1 MALENQRSNGARS
14 ITADIVIVGGG
25 FGGCSALYWLRKAGY
40 NVKLIEAG
48 TDFGGVWH
56 FNKYPG
62 ARVDSEV
69 PLYQLSKPAE
79 TWRSFNFTERFP
91 GHVELRDYFAQM
103 SNALDLHKDA
113 IFDSRV
119 VEAKFDAAS
128 DSWTMRTDNGI
139 RTMSRYA
146 IFATGTTNKPYI
158 PQFPGLDDYQ
168 GSILHPCRWPSDLDL
183 CGKKVGIVGQG
194 ASGLQILQEL
204 AKEDVGADLTVFV
217 RNPPTALP
225 MGQRAISAAESE
237 EKKNAY
243 EVLFSHAKT
252 TDESGYAYDPPTRS
266 FYQETP
272 EQREQFYSDLWARG
286 SYAILTC
293 NYPEHTY
300 DQAAN
305 AELYQYWAKAAR
317 ARMTD
322 PVKKDIMAPLQQFQW
337 IGTKRPNLELD
348 YYEMID
354 QQNVKLVSL
363 KQEVIQEFTTTGITT
378 KVISDDATVEGAT
391 HSYDLDVVIMATG
404 YDGVTGSLYEMN
416 IVGKDGVRLQERWSS
431 SIQTYLGMVAPG
443 LPNMFMLYGPQAP
456 SGLANGPP
464 FLELQ
469 VDWVLRFLGKLKD
482 EQATTFEVKSAAAK
496 EYVQRNLDVYGQSLA
511 KDTPSWWNGSNIPGK
526 VIEPL
531 FWTLGLQEWR
541 KETEKALEDWSRF
554 DLN

>member
-1 MALENQRSNGARS
+1 MAPAGQCIA
-14 ITADIVIVGGG
+14 ADIVVVGGG
-25 FGGCSALYWLRKAGY
+25 FGGCSALYWLRKVGY

-48 TDFGGVWH
+48 SDFGGVWH

-69 PLYQLSKPAE
+69 PLYQLSKPAAA
-79 TWRSFNFTERFP
+79 WHSFNFTERFP
-91 GHVELRDYFAQM
+91 DHVELRDYFAQM
-103 SNALDLHKDA
+103 SDALDLRRDA
-113 IFDSRV
+113 IFNSRV
-119 VEAKFDAAS
+119 IEAKFDPAL
-128 DSWTMRTDNGI
+128 DHWTMRTDSGI
-139 RTMSRYA
+139 QTTSKFA

-158 PQFPGLDDYQ
+158 PQFPGLDSFE
-168 GSILHPCRWPSDLDL
+168 GTVVHPCRWPSKLEL
-183 CGKKVGIVGQG
+183 RGKKVGIVGQG

-225 MGQRAISAAESE
+225 MGQRPVSTLESE
-237 EKKNAY
+237 EKKNTY
-243 EVLFSHAKT
+243 ELLFSHAKLKE
-252 TDESGYAYDPPTRS
+252 ESGYAYDPPARS
-266 FYQETP
+266 YYQDTP
-272 EQREQFYSDLWARG
+272 EQRMQFYADLWARG

-293 NYPEHTY
+293 NYPEHTF
-300 DQAAN
+300 DKVAN
-305 AELYQYWAKAAR
+305 AELYQYWAKTVR
-317 ARMTD
+317 SRMTD
-322 PVKKDIMAPLQQFQW
+322 PVKRDIMAPLQQFQW
-337 IGTKRPNLELD
+337 IGTKRPNLEMD

-354 QQNVKLVSL
+354 RQNVKLVSL
-363 KQEVIQEFTTTGITT
+363 KKETIHEFTKRGITT
-378 KVISDDATVEGAT
+378 KAIDGAT

-416 IVGKDGVRLQERWSS
+416 ITGKDGLRLQERWST

-469 VDWVLRFLGKLKD
+469 VDWIIQFLARLRS
-482 EQATTFEVKSAAAK
+482 EQATTFEVKSSAAK
-496 EYVQRNLDVYGQSLA
+496 AYVQRNLDVYSQSLA

-526 VIEPL
+526 VREPL
-531 FWTLGLQEWR
+531 FWTLGLQAWR

-554 DLN
+554 DLK